1 MLLKIERTIMQKT
14 SSRKGNEISLSEI
27 GKYDG
32 EDVYQAFLGLK
43 EMGYFQQ
50 VNSSI
55 DRKSFTYLLT
65 ARGRYYKEHL
75 RLQFLKNILIPFLV
89 ALITATATYHLE
101 KVADEYTRN
110 GSQDCGYELNCP
122 DNQPIPP
129 I

>member
-1 MLLKIERTIMQKT
+1 MLLKIERKIMKKT
-14 SSRKGNEISLSEI
+14 SSKLDNNITLSEI
-27 GKYDG
+27 GKYNG
-32 EDVYQAFLGLK
+32 EDVFQAFIALK

-50 VNSSI
+50 VDSSI
-55 DRKSFTYLLT
+55 DRKTFSYVLT

-110 GSQDCGYELNCP
+110 STQDCGYELNNS
-122 DNQPIPP
+122 DN
-129 I
+129 